1 MPPAANRV
9 GSDWVTGT
17 HADETGG
24 IDGSG
29 GRVVSEHS
37 EPYGV
42 RGKRGAWLGV
52 FLIIAAFI
60 VGLIGL
66 IETNWVVGVIGGV
79 LLVVGGITALAS
91 NIMEHV
97 EE

>member
-1 MPPAANRV
+1 M
-9 GSDWVTGT
+9 VT
-17 HADETGG
+17 
-24 IDGSG
+24 
-29 GRVVSEHS
+29 EHG
-37 EPYGV
+37 EPFGV

-52 FLIIAAFI
+52 FLIIVAFI

-79 LLVVGGITALAS
+79 LLVIGGITALAS
-91 NIMEHV
+91 NIMEQV